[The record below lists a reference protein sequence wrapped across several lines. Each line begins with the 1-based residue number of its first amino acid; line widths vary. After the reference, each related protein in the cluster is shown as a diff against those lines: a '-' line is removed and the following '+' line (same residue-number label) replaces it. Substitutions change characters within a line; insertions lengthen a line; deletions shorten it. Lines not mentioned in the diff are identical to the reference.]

1 MPVFASGVTTVTS
14 PTQTVIGTLGIDEYR
29 TTARRCGRLSLD
41 TSIIVTYRFSI
52 TTFLDKGN
60 HMSNESVKVDREDR
74 VGLFITIGVA
84 TLVAIS
90 ALASGIVR
98 ILKVAPGEDVPIRV
112 NLEGHNAM
120 LDLGSGAVAS
130 ARLETGI
137 VEVARLRPS
146 TVAVSLA
153 EPIISTLAILAG
165 TAIVTIV
172 LLRLIRGIALAKRTH
187 LLVFALAV
195 ITLVAG
201 LAGEILADVAS
212 NSALVDMGGEENLNL
227 SVSLIPVLASL
238 AIAAVGVAFESAHRL
253 HKDTEGLV

>member
-1 MPVFASGVTTVTS
+1 M
-14 PTQTVIGTLGIDEYR
+14 
-29 TTARRCGRLSLD
+29 
-41 TSIIVTYRFSI
+41 
-52 TTFLDKGN
+52 N
-60 HMSNESVKVDREDR
+60 NESVKVDREDR
-74 VGLFITIGVA
+74 LGLFVTIGVA

-98 ILKVAPGEDVPIRV
+98 IIKVAPGEDVPMRV

-120 LDLGSGAVAS
+120 VDLGHSAVAS

-153 EPIISTLAILAG
+153 EPIIATLAILAG

-172 LLRLIRGIALAKRTH
+172 LLRLIRGTALAKRTH
-187 LLVFALAV
+187 LLLFTLAV

-201 LAGEILADVAS
+201 LAADILADIAS
-212 NSALVDMGGEENLNL
+212 NSALVDMGGEESLSL

-253 HKDTEGLV
+253 HKDTEGLI